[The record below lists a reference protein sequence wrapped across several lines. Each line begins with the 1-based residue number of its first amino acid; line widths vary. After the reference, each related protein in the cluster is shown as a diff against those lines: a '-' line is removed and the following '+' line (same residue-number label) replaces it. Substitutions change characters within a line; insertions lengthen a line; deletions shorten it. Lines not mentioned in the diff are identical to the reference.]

1 MASCTLRM
9 QLAGGVAVAVL
20 ALAIGAAHACGG
32 SGAGGVAGVAAA
44 IGSGNT
50 SASAAAA
57 AAGAVA
63 QQATAAAGSTVG
75 VSVAGISAAPS
86 TVSMSVDVT
95 VGEGD
100 WKRTFRR
107 FVVLPIEPQAARTNP
122 NALAVA
128 LSATVGRMLIEDVA
142 QKLSG
147 NAALAES
154 VRKAADRVTKLT
166 EADFNLT
173 PG

>member
-44 IGSGNT
+44 VSSGNA

-75 VSVAGISAAPS
+75 VSVAGVSATPS

-95 VGEGD
+95 VGEGE

-107 FVVLPIEPQAARTNP
+107 FVVLAVGMDAAKSKP
-122 NALAVA
+122 NSLAVA

-147 NAALAES
+147 NAVLAES

-166 EADFNLT
+166 EADFGLK